1 MSKPA
6 KRFVPFTLSATDGR
20 EVIDILVILSICLVA
35 YMAVIDW
42 GGMVILQKVF
52 GTQAERP
59 SFMYFFGVALVVFS
73 ARRISDQRRERAK
86 RLAAELQARTIAMR
100 DPLTQLPNRRQF
112 QNDVS
117 AVLKD
122 SDNKMSVLL
131 LGLDQFKKLNEVY
144 GHLGCDEALL
154 QIGSRIRDRA
164 APGDIFARIGDD
176 EFALCLA
183 SCDPE
188 RARRI
193 ACTLVETV
201 RCRFRSASSSTASAP
216 ASGSHRPAAAM

>member
-42 GGMVILQKVF
+42 GGMAILQKVF

-117 AVLKD
+117 AVL
-122 SDNKMSVLL
+122 
-131 LGLDQFKKLNEVY
+131 
-144 GHLGCDEALL
+144 
-154 QIGSRIRDRA
+154 RTPTTR
-164 APGDIFARIGDD
+164 
-176 EFALCLA
+176 
-183 SCDPE
+183 
-188 RARRI
+188 
-193 ACTLVETV
+193 
-201 RCRFRSASSSTASAP
+201 
-216 ASGSHRPAAAM
+216 